1 MAMIPTT
8 YNEKDNVWSG
18 AKRNSMYNYDTSVG
32 KIIFNNMKNWPKNV
46 CQVSLPRKDCIWP
59 ISKLKSNPTD
69 M

>member
-1 MAMIPTT
+1 
-8 YNEKDNVWSG
+8 
-18 AKRNSMYNYDTSVG
+18 MYNYDTSVG